1 MAGAPRAT
9 DSPVMRRLLAEAR
22 RFPFFQALRL
32 LEAARPDAAPIGG
45 AGPAQREAIRL
56 RPAADCA
63 FPASDVVDIREVEG
77 GMAASGPRL
86 QLTTSFLGL
95 YGADSPLPAYFTEAV
110 LWQNDESA
118 RREFLDVFHHRLLSL
133 FYRAWLKYRYALRF
147 RTGGMDE
154 LSPLLL
160 GLVGVATEGCG
171 AVVGMEPVHLL
182 HYAGL
187 LGSESHSA
195 RGLECLLSDELGG
208 VAVRVEECVAR
219 WVTIAPEQL
228 SRLGTATARLGDTAV
243 IGRRVFDRAGKF
255 ALRIGPVSF
264 ALFEALLPGGQALRA
279 CLALIH
285 FYLRDPLACDMHV
298 QLHRAEVPTLRLG
311 AADPAPRLGWT
322 TWLGTCAEDPVV
334 CLARVA

>member
-1 MAGAPRAT
+1 MAGAPGTT

-22 RFPFFQALRL
+22 RFSFFQALRL
-32 LEAARPDAAPIGG
+32 LEAMRPDAPPIGG

-56 RPAADCA
+56 RPAASCA
-63 FPASDVVDIREVEG
+63 FPASDLVSIREVDG
-77 GMAASGPRL
+77 GPAARGRRL
-86 QLTTSFLGL
+86 QVTTSFLGL
-95 YGADSPLPAYFTEAV
+95 YGSDSPLPAYFTEAV
-110 LWQNDESA
+110 LWQNDDST

-133 FYRAWLKYRYALRF
+133 LYRAWLKYRYALRF
-147 RTGGMDE
+147 HTGGSDD

-160 GLVGVATEGCG
+160 GLVGVATEGCE
-171 AVVGMEPVHLL
+171 AAVGMEPVHLL

-195 RGLECLLSDELGG
+195 RGLECLLGDELGG
-208 VAVRVEECVAR
+208 VTVRVEECVAR

-228 SRLGTATARLGDTAV
+228 ARLGTPTAGLGETAV

-255 ALRIGPVSF
+255 AARIGPVSF
-264 ALFEALLPGGQALRA
+264 ALFEALLPGGPALRA
-279 CLALIH
+279 SLALIH
-285 FYLRDPLACDMHV
+285 YYLRDPLACDLHV
-298 QLHRAEVPTLRLG
+298 QLHRAEVPPLRLG

-334 CLARVA
+334 CLAHVA

>member
-1 MAGAPRAT
+1 MAGAPGST

-45 AGPAQREAIRL
+45 TGPAPREAIRL
-56 RPAADCA
+56 RPAVSFA
-63 FPASDVVDIREVEG
+63 FPASDVVEIREVQRADRG
-77 GMAASGPRL
+77 GLPRL
-86 QLTTSFLGL
+86 ELTTSFMGL
-95 YGADSPLPAYFTEAV
+95 YGADSPLPAYFTEAI
-110 LWQNDESA
+110 LWQGDEST
-118 RREFLDVFHHRLLSL
+118 RREFLDLFHHRLLSL
-133 FYRAWLKYRYALRF
+133 LYRAWLKYRYALRF
-147 RTGGMDE
+147 RTGGADD

-171 AVVGMEPVHLL
+171 AAIGMEPVHLL

-195 RGLECLLSDELGG
+195 RGLECLIGDELGG

-219 WVTIAPEQL
+219 WVVIAPEQMA
-228 SRLGTATARLGDTAV
+228 RLGTATARLGETAV
-243 IGRRVFDRAGKF
+243 AGRRVFDRAGKF
-255 ALRIGPVSF
+255 ALWIGPVSL
-264 ALFEALLPGGQALRA
+264 ALFEALLPGGEALRA

-285 FYLRDPLACDMHV
+285 VYLRDPLAFDVHV
-298 QLHRAEVPTLRLG
+298 QLNRAEVPPLRLG

-322 TWLGTCAEDPVV
+322 TWIGTCASDPVV
-334 CLARVA
+334 SLAGAA

>member
-1 MAGAPRAT
+1 
-9 DSPVMRRLLAEAR
+9 MRRLLAEAR

-32 LEAARPDAAPIGG
+32 LEAARPDAAPIGSK
-45 AGPAQREAIRL
+45 GPAQREAIRL

-63 FPASDVVDIREVEG
+63 FPASDVVDIREIDG
-77 GMAASGPRL
+77 GPDASGPRL

-110 LWQNDESA
+110 LWRDEQST
-118 RREFLDVFHHRLLSL
+118 RREFLDIFHHRLLSL
-133 FYRAWLKYRYALRF
+133 LYRAWLKYRYALRF
-147 RTGGMDE
+147 RTGGSDD

-171 AVVGMEPVHLL
+171 AAVGMEPVHLL

-195 RGLECLLSDELGG
+195 RGLECLLSDELAG

-219 WVTIAPEQL
+219 WVVIAPEQRA
-228 SRLGTATARLGDTAV
+228 RLGSATARLGETAV
-243 IGRRVFDRAGKF
+243 AGRRVFDRAGKF
-255 ALRIGPVSF
+255 AIWIGPVSF
-264 ALFEALLPGGQALRA
+264 ALFEALLPGGQALHA

-285 FYLRDPLACDMHV
+285 FYLHDPLACDVHV
-298 QLHRAEVPTLRLG
+298 QLKRAEIPTLRLG

-322 TWLGTCAEDPVV
+322 TWLGTCDEDPVV